1 MSITI
6 NSNTNMSSLIAQV
19 SLTRNTN
26 SLSSVMEKLSTGYKV
41 NRASDDAAGL
51 SLSIS
56 MQTEMSKNE
65 KASDNITTAINM
77 LAIVEGTYDNITNI
91 MMRIKDLANQAANDF
106 YTKEAKEAIVNEI
119 KSNLDEIDRLS
130 KSTNF
135 NGLPLLDGSAN
146 NLRIQ
151 IGSGSAQSLNSINI
165 GDSLINAATSAGAL
179 NIAIGTLSAGSISED
194 FATYMSKIEVSLT
207 TISSARSKLG
217 AYQNRMTS
225 ADETITLVNEGLT
238 QSRSTIMD
246 TDVAAAS
253 SDLVKY
259 QILQQS
265 TSYVLQQANIIPQT
279 ALSLIQ

>member
-51 SLSIS
+51 ALSIN
-56 MQTEMSKNE
+56 MQTEMSKNK
-65 KASDNITTAINM
+65 KASDNINTAINM
-77 LAIVEGTYDNITNI
+77 LTIVEGTYDNITNI
-91 MMRIKDLANQAANDF
+91 MMRIKNLANQAANDF
-106 YTKEAKEAIVNEI
+106 YTKESKEAIVNEI

-135 NGLPLLDGSAN
+135 NGLKLLDGSAN
-146 NLRIQ
+146 NLSIQ
-151 IGSGSAQSLNSINI
+151 IGTGSAQSLNSINI

-179 NIAIGTLSAGSISED
+179 NIAIGVLSAGSISAD
-194 FATYMSKIEVSLT
+194 FAAYMSQIEVSLN
-207 TISSARSKLG
+207 TISAARSKLG
-217 AYQNRMTS
+217 AYENRMTS
-225 ADETITLVNEGLT
+225 TDETITLVNEGLA